1 MAASPNNNQAGIG
14 ILDGLAGSGIAGAP
28 VAQNNGGSG
37 GGYFH

>member
-1 MAASPNNNQAGIG
+1 MAGSPNNNQASMG

-28 VAQNNGGSG
+28 AAQNNAGSG